1 MSGGTSSSSSS
12 NSAIITERSKNS
24 GVQYGDGVGSTV
36 EEIVSLF
43 LLIKN
48 TLLAISKGMWTV
60 KLCSNIILQFFT
72 QVLAETS
79 EPVLTNWILF
89 Y

>member
-1 MSGGTSSSSSS
+1 MSGGTSSSS
-12 NSAIITERSKNS
+12 NSTIITERSKSS
-24 GVQYGDGVGSTV
+24 GVQYGGGVGSTV
-36 EEIVSLF
+36 EEIFSLF

-60 KLCSNIILQFFT
+60 KLCSNKILQFFT
-72 QVLAETS
+72 QALAETS